1 MKKNNELRN
10 NLEGMQQENKKLS
23 QKIDNLT
30 LEIIQMQ
37 NYLNIDAEFF
47 IWKVLIISFL
57 SCLSCFIL
65 GYCMYNF
72 LDSKNTKKIESKR
85 LYYKPVMED
94 EFEVSSQKSDL
105 TKTFKKKKIKEKG
118 KTMVSSMINLQNHQ
132 NHNRRFS
139 HAVKDDER
147 NRKRSFSVEEKMKG
161 KNFLWGLSPS
171 NFSKFFSKYVTVI

>member
-1 MKKNNELRN
+1 MKKNDELRN

-57 SCLSCFIL
+57 SCLSFFIL

-72 LDSKNTKKIESKR
+72 FDSKNTKRIESKKI
-85 LYYKPVMED
+85 YYKPVMED

-105 TKTFKKKKIKEKG
+105 NKTFKKKKIKEKG
-118 KTMVSSMINLQNHQ
+118 KTMVSSMVNLQNQ
-132 NHNRRFS
+132 NRRFS
-139 HAVKDDER
+139 HAVKDEER
-147 NRKRSFSVEEKMKG
+147 SRKRSFSVEEKLKE
-161 KNFLWGLSPS
+161 KKFLWGLSPS